1 MNGQRFQNY
10 EAYFTI
16 LDTKEKGVSRDWI
29 KSLSENHSASIDVA
43 PDVWNKFISQGRDGI
58 DGTTSRKSTSQTEIS
73 LLIQLLFT

>member
-29 KSLSENHSASIDVA
+29 KSLSEDHSASIDVT
-43 PDVWNKFISQGRDGI
+43 PGVWKKFFLIMGVVALHNKEV
-58 DGTTSRKSTSQTEIS
+58 STA
-73 LLIQLLFT
+73 F